1 MEIERNNK
9 SSLSQFEQELL
20 TLIIETCERDP
31 KLADSV
37 FQTSY
42 LIGPE
47 SPLGLDSLDAV
58 EIVSLVQVNYGVR
71 IASQETSRDVL
82 QSIQSLAEYIQSNK
96 E

>member
-1 MEIERNNK
+1 MNIDTIDHPP
-9 SSLSQFEQELL
+9 LSQLEQELL
-20 TLIIETCERDP
+20 TLIIDTCERDP

-37 FQTSY
+37 HKSSY

-58 EIVSLVQVNYGVR
+58 EIVSLVQIHYGVR

-82 QSIQSLAEYIQSNK
+82 QSIQSLAEYIHINK
-96 E
+96 G